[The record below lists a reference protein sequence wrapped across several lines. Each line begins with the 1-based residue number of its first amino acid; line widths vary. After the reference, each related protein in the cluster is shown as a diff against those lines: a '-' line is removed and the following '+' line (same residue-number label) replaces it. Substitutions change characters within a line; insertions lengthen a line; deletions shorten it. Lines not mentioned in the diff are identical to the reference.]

1 MVVVVEVV
9 VVVVVVL
16 FLVLVLVLVAV
27 GSGHASALKQA
38 TMQTWLDFAH
48 LSCRPCVYLLCS
60 QSRTTRN
67 PRP

>member
-1 MVVVVEVV
+1 MVVVEVVV

>member
-1 MVVVVEVV
+1 MVVVVVE

-48 LSCRPCVYLLCS
+48 LSCRPCVHLLCS